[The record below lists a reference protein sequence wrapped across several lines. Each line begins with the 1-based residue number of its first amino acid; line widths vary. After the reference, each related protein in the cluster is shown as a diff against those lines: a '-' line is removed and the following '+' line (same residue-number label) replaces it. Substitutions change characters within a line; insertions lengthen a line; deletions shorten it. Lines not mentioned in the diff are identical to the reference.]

1 MVPVVLI
8 LFFIPLLQ
16 SGVVLVGMT
25 EWGQLEALAE
35 EVVLL
40 LVVVLELLGR
50 VLLVV
55 LPMLLLQ
62 VVAVVV
68 RVPLGE

>member
-1 MVPVVLI
+1 
-8 LFFIPLLQ
+8 
-16 SGVVLVGMT
+16 
-25 EWGQLEALAE
+25 
-35 EVVLL
+35 
-40 LVVVLELLGR
+40 VVVLELLGR